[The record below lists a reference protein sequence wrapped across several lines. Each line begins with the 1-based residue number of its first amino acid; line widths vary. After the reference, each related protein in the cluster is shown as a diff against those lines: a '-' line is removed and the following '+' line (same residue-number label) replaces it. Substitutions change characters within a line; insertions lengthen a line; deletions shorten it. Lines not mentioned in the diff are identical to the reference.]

1 MTGVLSAAE
10 HALLVEHG
18 QELLELEERYGTQR
32 AALEARP
39 DLALAAEA
47 LQLARAQ
54 VAAEAMGLEL
64 RGDGRA
70 LPPDVLAELHLVF
83 SRIVAEDDL
92 DAFAGIATPS
102 GLTRFLDDHPVDDGA
117 K

>member
-70 LPPDVLAELHLVF
+70 LRPTSSPNCTSC
-83 SRIVAEDDL
+83 SRASSRKTISSSL
-92 DAFAGIATPS
+92 AGIATPS